1 MAKKKKPAGGNAI
14 IYARYSS
21 HNQRD
26 VSIEQQI
33 EACRKHAAELGL
45 TITDTYEDRAIS
57 GRTDN
62 RPAFQRMMRDAEDGK
77 FQYVLAWKSNRMGR
91 NMMQAMVNES
101 RLMDC
106 GVKVFYAEED
116 FDDSAAGRFALR
128 SMMNVNQFYSDNLAE
143 DVRRGLM
150 DNASKCMANGRQP
163 LGYKRG
169 EGGKVVVDEPAAAIV
184 REIYTR
190 IASGEM
196 FMDIAR
202 DLNRRGIKTQ
212 SGSEWNKSSFKVLCR
227 NERYRGIY
235 IYGDTRIEGGIPP
248 IVDDVLWYKVQEV
261 LKVKKSKNRHHCPS
275 DEDYLLTGKLRCGK
289 CGGYMIGMSGR
300 SKTGDVHHYYA
311 CQNRRVGHT
320 CDKKNIRRDVVEPA
334 VAQAIKQYCL
344 TDDAIEWITDQTIA
358 YWEDEDRKLQIDSI
372 ENDLSAVQSSI
383 SNVMKAIEMG
393 VITETT
399 RDRLIELERQQTDLK
414 SKLALAKEEIVHV
427 DRKDLIS
434 SLLAFRHGNVH
445 DRAYQEK
452 LFNAFLIAV
461 YVYDDDH
468 LKLVFNSFGKD
479 DTVNIALDLGE
490 NDDNSGLSDV
500 SKSSPILSNGQP
512 KRHPNT
518 PDVFFCRIR
527 VMECTPPLH
536 TRGVLDMENIKKN
549 FGFGCMRL
557 PMKDGEIDLAETSRM
572 VDYFLEQGFNYFDTA
587 HGYLQGRS
595 ETALKACL
603 TSRHPRDSYI
613 LTDKLTGT
621 FFKTEADIRPF
632 FQSQLEA
639 CGVDYFDFYLMHA
652 QSAMFY
658 QHFKKC
664 RAYETAFALKAE
676 GKIKHVGISF
686 HDHAEVL
693 EQILT
698 DYPEIEVV
706 QIQFNYV
713 DYDDPAVQS
722 RKCYEVCRRH
732 GKPVLVMEPVKGGNL
747 VNLPEEA
754 WKVLDELHGGSP
766 ASYAIR
772 FAAGFPGIT
781 MVLSGMSSM
790 EQMKDNLSYMKDFQP
805 LNETELEAVK
815 KVQRIFRG
823 MNLIPCTACRYCT
836 DGCPRQI
843 AIPDLF
849 AVMNTKQIYHDWN
862 ADFYYNNVYTGA
874 GRLAS
879 DCIQCGRCEKACP
892 QHLPIR
898 KLLTEIAA
906 EFEKQ

>member
-169 EGGKVVVDEPAAAIV
+169 EDGKVVVDEPAAAIV

-275 DEDYLLTGKLRCGK
+275 DEDYFLTGKLRCGK

-320 CDKKNIRRDVVEPA
+320 CDKKNIRRDVIEPA

-652 QSAMFY
+652 QSAAFY

-754 WKVLDELHGGSP
+754 RKVLDELHGGSP

-772 FAAGFPGIT
+772 FAAGFPGMM

-874 GRLAS
+874 GRRAS
-879 DCIQCGRCEKACP
+879 DCIQCGRCEKVCP

-898 KLLTEIAA
+898 RLLTEIAA
-906 EFEKQ
+906 EFDKQ